1 MSDQKV
7 EALVQI
13 EGTFAKC
20 FKARDVQVEPFIL
33 EYLKSITIESLERAT
48 PLIKALEDLL
58 VCYDA
63 VEDELEAASVCEG
76 IEKQFGEVFVLKKLK
91 KQLSDEKGALD
102 DDDEKDGEALLSAP
116 IKIGESSDMF
126 KAKRERTLRKDRII
140 TVNASTLV
148 KEKKDRKQAVI
159 EAKKALMSE
168 KEDGVSAS
176 ALNVS
181 SAVMMG
187 TNASGKSKTINL
199 SDVTLNPIDG
209 GSPLLDNAA
218 IRIVD
223 GRRYGL
229 IGRNGVG
236 KTTLL
241 RAMAKGEIK
250 GFPDHLRIVHVQ
262 QEIVGTDQ
270 LVLDVVMSADIVVK
284 ELIEEEKRLSELKDG
299 DGDEEAGLRL
309 QEVHQQMEELDAWT
323 AEARACGILSGLQFT
338 DDMIRKYRTRDLSG
352 GWRMRVALASALF
365 VNPDLLLLDEPTN
378 HLDFPAVIWLEG
390 FLQKFGKTVIIV
402 SHDRFFLNNVVTDIM
417 HFQNQNLTY
426 YRGDY
431 STFEKVRTEKM
442 RQQAKSAESAE
453 KKKQHMQAFIDRFRY
468 NANRAALVQSRIKT
482 LNKLAAS
489 SDFLEELMEDP
500 AFRFEFP
507 TPEPLGKEII
517 TVDNVEFGYGDNPS
531 LLKNINLRLDME
543 SRIAV
548 LGKNG
553 AGKTTLLKLFTG
565 ELAPR
570 QGIVNV
576 NKQARIAMFAQ
587 HHVDQL
593 NLTMTPH
600 EYLQFLHPDVQPQD
614 LRNHLGRYG
623 MSGLAMRPIGKL
635 SGGQKNRVSFAAVTW
650 GNPHLLILDEPTN
663 HCDLETVDALI
674 FAISVFQ
681 GGVIAVSHDQ
691 HFMSSCTT
699 EFWAVAEKTVNV
711 FFSFNEAKSF
721 TYRRQLVH

>member
-1 MSDQKV
+1 MSDHKSMAV
-7 EALVQI
+7 DNILS
-13 EGTFAKC
+13 TFSKC
-20 FKARDVQVEPFIL
+20 FKARDVQVDGFIL
-33 EYLKSITIESLERAT
+33 EYLGSITTEALERASSLT
-48 PLIKALEDLL
+48 TALQDLL

-63 VEDELEAASVCEG
+63 VEDEAEATKICEQ
-76 IEKQFGEVFVLKKLK
+76 IEKQYGDLFVVKKIPVI
-91 KQLSDEKGALD
+91 DEKSTAE
-102 DDDEKDGEALLSAP
+102 EKEAAEGGLLSAP
-116 IKIGESSDMF
+116 IKISESSDMF
-126 KAKRERTLRKDRII
+126 KAKRERTLRKDRFI
-140 TVNASTLV
+140 TVNASALV
-148 KEKKDRKQAVI
+148 KEKRDRKAAAV
-159 EAKKALMSE
+159 EAKKVMMAG
-168 KEDGVSAS
+168 KEDGVSAT

-181 SAVMMG
+181 AAVSMG
-187 TNASGKSKTINL
+187 STASGKSKNINL
-199 SDVTLNPIDG
+199 ANVSLSPIEG
-209 GSPLLDNAA
+209 GGMALLEDAT

-241 RAMAKGEIK
+241 RAMARGEIK
-250 GFPDHLRIVHVQ
+250 GFPDHLRVVHVQ
-262 QEIVGTDQ
+262 QEITGSDQ
-270 LVLDVVMSADIVVK
+270 IVLDAVMSADIVVK
-284 ELIEEEKRLSELKDG
+284 ELIEEEKRLSEAKD
-299 DGDEEAGLRL
+299 DDKSEENGIRL
-309 QEVHQQMEELDAWT
+309 AEVHQQMEELDAWT

-338 DDMIRKYRTRDLSG
+338 DDMIRKYQTKDLSG

-402 SHDRFFLNNVVTDIM
+402 SHDRFFINNVVTDII
-417 HFQNQNLTY
+417 HFQNLNLTY

-431 STFEKVRTEKM
+431 TTFEKVRTEKM
-442 RQQAKSAESAE
+442 RQQAKSAEAVE

-489 SDFLEELMEDP
+489 SEFLEDLVEDP
-500 AFRFEFP
+500 SFRFEFP
-507 TPEPLGKEII
+507 TPEALGKEII
-517 TVDNVEFGYGDNPS
+517 TADNVEFGYGDHAS
-531 LLKNINLRLDME
+531 LLKNINLRIDME

-565 ELAPR
+565 DLTPR
-570 QGIVNV
+570 TGSISV

-593 NLTMTPH
+593 DLSMTPH
-600 EYLQFLHPDVQPQD
+600 EYMQYLYPDVQPQD
-614 LRNHLGRYG
+614 LRSHLGRYG
-623 MSGLAMRPIGKL
+623 MSGELAMRPIGKL

-721 TYRRQLVH
+721 TYRRNLVH